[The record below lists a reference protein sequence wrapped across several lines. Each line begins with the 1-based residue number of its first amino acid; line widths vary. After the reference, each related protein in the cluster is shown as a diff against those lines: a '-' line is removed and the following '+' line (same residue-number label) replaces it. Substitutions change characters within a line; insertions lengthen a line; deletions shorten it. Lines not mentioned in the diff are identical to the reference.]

1 MGAKAFGI
9 GMSGDNRLGAC
20 FNNAPETCC
29 GNVGNI
35 YQHTQAVHFRY
46 NLFAEKSQPAAG
58 GFFVNAVG
66 NVVAVAPGKRHG
78 THAKFVQAAQRFQAA
93 VNGAAFF
100 NGKQGCR
107 FVFQY
112 IACVFGGT
120 HLQHINAVFVQ
131 FFYFLVV
138 FIKQAQGITQAALIA
153 ENFGRYINSAE
164 LQAAA
169 KGNLAFNI
177 KVLFVFVQRSV
188 FIVEFG

>member
-1 MGAKAFGI
+1 M
-9 GMSGDNRLGAC
+9 
-20 FNNAPETCC
+20 APP
-29 GNVGNI
+29 
-35 YQHTQAVHFRY
+35 
-46 NLFAEKSQPAAG
+46 SSM
-58 GFFVNAVG
+58 
-66 NVVAVAPGKRHG
+66 
-78 THAKFVQAAQRFQAA
+78 
-93 VNGAAFF
+93 FF

-177 KVLFVFVQRSV
+177 KVLFVCISPFLKTNSCRRSSSY
-188 FIVEFG
+188 